1 MDTPKETKP
10 KSRGTDGTAYDHI
23 LGDCSLDGMDAVQGV
38 ETLTALAL
46 AHLWDDPINNNFD
59 YNGGRTMD
67 EDYEYE
73 QEKVLDKRSAA
84 GWSLCTACGVELHDE
99 DIAEGTGCDCPE
111 GAE

>member
-1 MDTPKETKP
+1 
-10 KSRGTDGTAYDHI
+10 
-23 LGDCSLDGMDAVQGV
+23 
-38 ETLTALAL
+38 
-46 AHLWDDPINNNFD
+46 
-59 YNGGRTMD
+59 MD

-84 GWSLCTACGVELHDE
+84 GWSLCTSCGVEVHDE